1 LKKNKL
7 IKMAQKTTCQT
18 PDAVYSI
25 ALKTNSIEVSVKLPK
40 KLSLTKKQAKL
51 LEKNIHNV
59 MEIVLAN
66 HFF

>member
-1 LKKNKL
+1 
-7 IKMAQKTTCQT
+7 MAYKTSCQT

-25 ALKTNSIEVSVKLPK
+25 ALKTNSIEVSVKLPN

-59 MEIVLAN
+59 MEIVLSKY
-66 HFF
+66 FVDSI